1 MSKSKLKI
9 IEVNIWSDI
18 ACPWC
23 YVGETIF
30 KKSIIQFNQIYPEIK
45 VIPIFHAYI
54 IDPGTKTEGEDY
66 LSYNK
71 RRWGSDNWTKHLRA
85 MGQKYGADFKNWK
98 FWPNTLLAHQ
108 LILKGK
114 LNNKSEE
121 ILKECFLLTYE
132 KGENVSLE
140 SVINKLGN
148 KFNISDWNNKNVEK
162 EVLEED
168 MIAKDNY
175 GIGGVPLFKFED
187 GSVLEGAQDPKVF
200 EHVLNKNLK
209 K

>member
-1 MSKSKLKI
+1 MKNIIKI
-9 IEVNIWSDI
+9 NVWTDV

-23 YVGETIF
+23 YVANKSFEIAKENFLNKNPDIKIELTIH
-30 KKSIIQFNQIYPEIK
+30 NYM
-45 VIPIFHAYI
+45 
-54 IDPGTKTEGEDY
+54 IDPNTKKTGEDY
-66 LSYNK
+66 LEYNK
-71 RRWGSDNWTKHLRA
+71 RRWGSDSWTYDLKERGKKL
-85 MGQKYGADFKNWK
+85 GCNFSNWK

-187 GSVLEGAQDPKVF
+187 GSILEGAQQPKVF
-200 EHVLNKNLK
+200 EHILNKNLK